1 MAHLPNQR
9 WRQLNRRFLK
19 WLYNLY
25 LSIRES
31 FCAFWSSFLSFGHKN
46 DNFDKK
52 TNYNIILFF
61 LSKND
66 NFMVILIIKAKVS
79 NFILKDILKN
89 QKSVFREKNIFQN
102 ILPREQKKGLFF
114 IKSNVTL
121 FKTKRFH
128 FLCWFYLPK
137 KLQGFRKKLPD

>member
-1 MAHLPNQR
+1 MKAFVLFEA
-9 WRQLNRRFLK
+9 LFLVSAIK
-19 WLYNLY
+19 MTTLTKTKLKYYSVLFIKK
-25 LSIRES
+25 LQ
-31 FCAFWSSFLSFGHKN
+31 FL
-46 DNFDKK
+46 
-52 TNYNIILFF
+52 
-61 LSKND
+61 
-66 NFMVILIIKAKVS
+66 VILIIKAKLS

>member
-1 MAHLPNQR
+1 MKAIKSSIFKMTI
-9 WRQLNRRFLK
+9 QLIFEH
-19 WLYNLY
+19 Y
-25 LSIRES
+25 ES

-46 DNFDKK
+46 DNFDKNQTK
-52 TNYNIILFF
+52 ILFCSFYQKLQF
-61 LSKND
+61 L
-66 NFMVILIIKAKVS
+66 VILIIKAKIS